1 MKILHHMKRPA
12 PMVIALLMILGLL
25 LPPAAMVSA
34 QAGGTTTSNFT
45 IENFKFKDV
54 LGSGWSLNTDYGSE
68 VDDYGA
74 SLSDFG
80 MYKLAQPLTQLGKW
94 FQLRLLGPKPTRGHM
109 NVDIYWTQDSQA
121 IQDIKTQAFT
131 REATSES
138 SCGAGKYSLCH
149 PLYREG
155 NAASGRVMRIFWSDY
170 SAYGTW
176 PEGDYIVALPNAL
189 IEVSGGQAW
198 ADYNYLA
205 TMLRGMEQMAEKL
218 VPTTASGKTL
228 IQLVQYHPFAPK
240 DPSLQG
246 GDIVATVTNNGE
258 PVVGAIVY
266 LFINRPL
273 SDDIFKRNFTMPY
286 TLGLAQGK
294 ESHFLFNS
302 PAYYLGKSDVYSA
315 EYWNGVTNQYG
326 MVTFSYQ
333 PEAVGGFLVL
343 GFDGLAF
350 DLAKNGCKPVVGVV
364 SGVVVDRELTDYA
377 KSTSGPPPKVLAS
390 ADVTL
395 TFNFTARITK
405 IIYRGPGDRPGNVTV
420 KHPGVADT
428 VVDMGK
434 VGSFD
439 AATRPAPELWGYPL
453 YYGDKIV
460 MRQYDEVIVQ
470 WLPGVTLGFKARDE
484 WLSYKIDTAEVWI
497 GTTDS
502 GLHDSITVWAN
513 KWGLNAALG
522 GIAAGTGWK
531 ALSVGIY
538 AKPSLWATLVGL
550 APLAWQLGDWWKNP
564 LVIEPH
570 SQILINFDDNATIW
584 TLEGTA
590 TVFSTGNQSNV
601 DVTTNHSMQVAA
613 DGTFGKVT
621 TFKQS
626 DLSPGLAS
634 LAKDLQNS
642 VTLAA
647 ATPAPSQAPSGQLP
661 AAGQPQV
668 PFPTINPY
676 GGAKSDSKMGEFLQ
690 VVLPIIALVSLVM
703 AISFVVRRRRKT
715 APVLSQPVARDI
727 SQSSLSGRPSDSG
740 QSSAGEKR
748 FCHRCANPVRDG
760 DVYCGKCGA
769 ALPSAT
775 PVGTVIG
782 TQPASFC
789 SRCGERAQSGERF
802 CGKCGTA
809 LSVMSETPSVAP
821 PVATAPA
828 YCPRCG
834 TPNSGRGRFCRK
846 CGTQLIS

>member
-1 MKILHHMKRPA
+1 MKVPQYMKHPA
-12 PMVIALLMILGLL
+12 IVIIALLMIVSLL

-34 QAGGTTTSNFT
+34 QTGGTTESNFT

-54 LGSGWSLNTDYGSE
+54 LGSGWSLRTDFSSE

-74 SLSDFG
+74 SLSNFG
-80 MYKLAQPLTQLGKW
+80 MYKLAQPLTQPGKW
-94 FQLRLLGPKPTRGHM
+94 FQLQLLGPKPTQGHM

-121 IQDIKTQAFT
+121 IQDMKNQAFT

-138 SCGAGKYSLCH
+138 SCAQKYSFCH

-155 NAASGRVMRIFWSDY
+155 NAASGRVMRIFWSNY

-176 PEGDYIVALPNAL
+176 PEGHYIVALPNAL

-205 TMLRGMEQMAEKL
+205 TMLRGMGQMAEQL
-218 VPTTASGKTL
+218 VPAASTAGKTL
-228 IQLVQYHPFAPK
+228 IQLAQYHPFGPK
-240 DPSLQG
+240 DASHQG

-266 LFINRPL
+266 LFMNRPL
-273 SDDIFKRNFTMPY
+273 SDDIFKRNFMMPY
-286 TLGLAQGK
+286 TLGLAHGR

-326 MVTFSYQ
+326 MVTFRYLQ
-333 PEAVGGFLVL
+333 PESLDGFILL
-343 GFDGLAF
+343 GCDGLAF

-364 SGVVVDRELTDYA
+364 SGVVVDRDLVDYA
-377 KSTSGPPPKVLAS
+377 KGINASGPPPKVLAS

-395 TFNFTARITK
+395 TFNFTARIIK

-522 GIAAGTGWK
+522 GIAAGTGWR

-634 LAKDLQNS
+634 LAKDLQNAES
-642 VTLAA
+642 LAA
-647 ATPAPSQAPSGQLP
+647 ATPVSTQAPLGQLST
-661 AAGQPQV
+661 AG
-668 PFPTINPY
+668 FGTN
-676 GGAKSDSKMGEFLQ
+676 SKMTSFLQ
-690 VVLPIIALVSLVM
+690 TVMPIGAVAVLALV
-703 AISFVVRRRRKT
+703 IGFIVRRRRKLALVSSPPAT
-715 APVLSQPVARDI
+715 TGDGKPVA
-727 SQSSLSGRPSDSG
+727 PSMPPAARERSPG
-740 QSSAGEKR
+740 ASRS
-748 FCHRCANPVRDG
+748 CSRCANEVRED
-760 DVYCGKCGA
+760 DIYCGKCGA
-769 ALPSAT
+769 PLVSAT
-775 PVGTVIG
+775 PVSTVIEA
-782 TQPASFC
+782 QPALFC
-789 SRCGERAQSGERF
+789 SRCGARAQHEKRF
-802 CGKCGTA
+802 CGKCGA
-809 LSVMSETPSVAP
+809 GLSVVSETPRAGP
-821 PVATAPA
+821 PVAMAAA

-834 TPNSGRGRFCRK
+834 APNSAGGRFCAK
-846 CGTQLIS
+846 CGSQLVS